1 MPDIYPSKVASMV
14 KDDYTYW
21 INFGDFP
28 NSIII
33 GNADSVDTTSAHF
46 DQAIRVVYDSATGYD
61 LSRYYM
67 VFDTSGITETPLS
80 ATLKLYGKSGTASNI
95 IAVRLNTN
103 TIGSISSDF
112 DVSDWGQTYVIGGA
126 ETDQE
131 VAYSAQYTG
140 TWSTSGYNQI
150 ALNATALS
158 DMVSLSTFRL
168 VIMDYTYDRQTL
180 ANANPAFAP
189 PDGTNVVT
197 GFYSLAAASAANRP
211 VISYTTAGGETPA
224 ASAAGIIVE
233 RTIGS
238 SGRGFSTNS
247 ISSPV
252 SGGRVVGN
260 GFKTNGF

>member
-95 IAVRLNTN
+95 IAIKMNTN
-103 TIGSISSDF
+103 TLGSISTDF
-112 DVSDWGQTYVIGGA
+112 DVSDWSQTNVIDSQA
-126 ETDQE
+126 QE
-131 VAYSAQYTG
+131 ASYSAEYTG
-140 TWSTSGYNQI
+140 AWSTSGYNQI

-158 DMVSLSTFRL
+158 DMVSLSTFRIAI
-168 VIMDYTYDRQTL
+168 VNYTYDRQTL
-180 ANANPAFAP
+180 ANGNPAFAP

-224 ASAAGIIVE
+224 AGGIIVE
-233 RTIGS
+233 RTLGS